1 LHEEVKMSSG
11 IGRQFM
17 EKTQYRHMG
26 PSDQQ
31 KGLPQPPL
39 GLAPPQG
46 TREAVDLPA
55 LAAMKLGPM
64 SLRQAIEARR
74 SLRQYADK
82 PLSLAEL
89 SYLLWC
95 TQGVRE
101 TTSGKATFRT
111 VPSAG
116 ARHPLETMLLVNRVG
131 GLEVGLYWF
140 VASEHRLVKL
150 AAEPEIADRIAEAA
164 YNQTFI
170 LKSAA
175 TFIWIADTVRT
186 TWRYGER
193 GYRYMH
199 LDAGHVCQNLYL
211 AAESIGAG
219 CCAIGAFT
227 DETMNELLGLD
238 GVNQFVIYMG
248 VVGKRE
254 ATA

>member
-1 LHEEVKMSSG
+1 MNSG

-26 PSDQQ
+26 ASDQQ

-39 GLAPPQG
+39 ELTPPQG
-46 TREAVDLPA
+46 ARETIDLPKP
-55 LAAMKLGPM
+55 AAMQLGSM
-64 SLRQAIEARR
+64 SLRQAIETRR
-74 SLRQYADK
+74 SLRQYADT

-101 TTSGKATFRT
+101 IASGKATFRT

-116 ARHPLETMLLVNRVG
+116 ARHPFETVLLVNRVE
-131 GLEVGLYWF
+131 GLDPGLYWF
-140 VASEHRLVKL
+140 VASEHRLVRL
-150 AAEPEIADRIAEAA
+150 DTEPQIADRIAEAA
-164 YNQTFI
+164 YNQKFI
-170 LKSAA
+170 IESAVA
-175 TFIWIADTVRT
+175 FIWIADTVRT

-211 AAESIGAG
+211 ASESIGAG

-238 GVNQFVIYMG
+238 RVDQFVIYLG

-254 ATA
+254 STS

>member
-1 LHEEVKMSSG
+1 MTSG

-17 EKTQYRHMG
+17 KKTQYRHMG

-39 GLAPPQG
+39 ELTPPQSA
-46 TREAVDLPA
+46 RETVDLPKPA
-55 LAAMKLGPM
+55 TIELGAM

-74 SLRQYADK
+74 SLRQYADT

-101 TTSGKATFRT
+101 ITSGKATFRI

-116 ARHPLETMLLVNRVG
+116 ARHPFETTLLVNWVE
-131 GLEVGLYWF
+131 GLDPGLYWF
-140 VASEHRLVKL
+140 VASGHRLVKL
-150 AAEPEIADRIAEAA
+150 EAEPGIAKRIVQAA
-164 YNQTFI
+164 YNQEFI
-170 LKSAA
+170 AKSAV

-227 DETMNELLGLD
+227 DEAMNELLGLD
-238 GVNQFVIYMG
+238 GVDQFVIYMG

-254 ATA
+254 STA

>member
-1 LHEEVKMSSG
+1 
-11 IGRQFM
+11 M

-39 GLAPPQG
+39 ELAPPQG
-46 TREAVDLPA
+46 ARETIDLPKPA
-55 LAAMKLGPM
+55 TIELGAM
-64 SLRQAIEARR
+64 SLRQAIETRR
-74 SLRQYADK
+74 SLRQYVDT
-82 PLSLAEL
+82 PVSLAEL

-101 TTSGKATFRT
+101 ITSGKATFRT

-116 ARHPLETMLLVNRVG
+116 ARHPFETMLLVNRVD
-131 GLEVGLYWF
+131 GLAAGLYWF
-140 VASEHRLVKL
+140 AASEHRLLKL
-150 AAEPEIADRIAEAA
+150 DAEPGIAARIAEAA
-164 YNQTFI
+164 YNQKFI
-170 LKSAA
+170 LRSAA
-175 TFIWIADTVRT
+175 TLIWIADTVRT

-199 LDAGHVCQNLYL
+199 IDAGHVCQNLYL

-254 ATA
+254 SMG

>member
-1 LHEEVKMSSG
+1 MNSG

-31 KGLPQPPL
+31 QGLPQPPL
-39 GLAPPQG
+39 EITPPQG
-46 TREAVDLPA
+46 TREAVDLPKPA
-55 LAAMKLGPM
+55 TMKLGEM
-64 SLRQAIEARR
+64 SLKQVIETRR
-74 SLRQYADK
+74 SLRRYADT
-82 PLSLAEL
+82 PLLLEEL

-101 TTSGKATFRT
+101 ITSGKATFRT

-116 ARHPLETMLLVNRVG
+116 ARHPFETVLLVNRVD
-131 GLEVGLYWF
+131 GLEPGLYWF
-140 VASEHRLVKL
+140 VASEHRLLKL
-150 AAEPEIADRIAEAA
+150 EAEPGFADRIAEAA
-164 YNQTFI
+164 YNQKFI

-175 TFIWIADTVRT
+175 TFIWIADAVRT
-186 TWRYGER
+186 TWRYGQR

-219 CCAIGAFT
+219 ACAIGAFT

-254 ATA
+254 PTA

>member
-1 LHEEVKMSSG
+1 MNSD

-26 PSDQQ
+26 ASDQQ

-39 GLAPPQG
+39 ELTPPQG
-46 TREAVDLPA
+46 ARETVDLPKP
-55 LAAMKLGPM
+55 AAIQLGEM
-64 SLRQAIEARR
+64 SLKQAIETRR
-74 SLRQYADK
+74 SLRQYADT
-82 PLSLAEL
+82 PLKLEEL

-101 TTSGKATFRT
+101 MMSGKATFRT

-116 ARHPLETMLLVNRVG
+116 ARHPFETMLLVNRVK
-131 GLEVGLYWF
+131 GLDPGLYWF
-140 VASEHRLVKL
+140 VASEHRLVRL
-150 AAEPEIADRIAEAA
+150 DTEPQIADRIAEAA
-164 YNQTFI
+164 YNQKFI
-170 LKSAA
+170 IESAV

-238 GVNQFVIYMG
+238 GVDQFVIYMG
-248 VVGKRE
+248 VVGKRGS
-254 ATA
+254 TS

>member
-1 LHEEVKMSSG
+1 MNSG

-31 KGLPQPPL
+31 QGLPQPPL
-39 GLAPPQG
+39 EITPPQG
-46 TREAVDLPA
+46 TREAVDLPKPA
-55 LAAMKLGPM
+55 TMKLGEM
-64 SLRQAIEARR
+64 SLKQVIETRR
-74 SLRQYADK
+74 SLRRYADT
-82 PLSLAEL
+82 PLLLEEL

-101 TTSGKATFRT
+101 ITSGKATFRT

-116 ARHPLETMLLVNRVG
+116 ARHPFETVLLVNRVD
-131 GLEVGLYWF
+131 GLEPGLYWF
-140 VASEHRLVKL
+140 VASEHRLLKL
-150 AAEPEIADRIAEAA
+150 EAEPGFADRIAEAA
-164 YNQTFI
+164 YNQKFI

-199 LDAGHVCQNLYL
+199 IDVGHVCQNLYL

-254 ATA
+254 STA

>member
-1 LHEEVKMSSG
+1 MSSG

-39 GLAPPQG
+39 EFAPPQG

-55 LAAMKLGPM
+55 PATIQLGKM
-64 SLRQAIEARR
+64 SLRQAVETRK
-74 SLRQYADK
+74 SLRQYTDV
-82 PLSLAEL
+82 PLSLQEL

-95 TQGVRE
+95 TQGVKE
-101 TTSGKATFRT
+101 IAPGKATFRT

-116 ARHPLETMLLVNRVG
+116 ARHPFETVLLVNRVQ
-131 GLEVGLYWF
+131 GLDPGLYRF
-140 VASEHRLVKL
+140 VASEHRVVNLN
-150 AAEPEIADRIAEAA
+150 AESGIADRITEAA
-164 YNQTFI
+164 YKQAFV

-175 TFIWIADTVRT
+175 TFIWIADAVRT
-186 TWRYGER
+186 TWRYGQR

-227 DETMNELLGLD
+227 DEAMNELLGLD

-254 ATA
+254 STA

>member
-1 LHEEVKMSSG
+1 MSSG

-39 GLAPPQG
+39 ELAPPQG
-46 TREAVDLPA
+46 TLEAVDLPTPA
-55 LAAMKLGPM
+55 TIQLGKM
-64 SLRQAIEARR
+64 SLKQAIETRK
-74 SLRQYADK
+74 SLRQYADA
-82 PLSLAEL
+82 PLSLEEL

-95 TQGVRE
+95 TQGVKE
-101 TTSGKATFRT
+101 IMPGKATFRT

-116 ARHPLETMLLVNRVG
+116 ARHPFETVLLLNRVQ
-131 GLEVGLYWF
+131 GLDPGLYRF
-140 VASEHRLVKL
+140 VASEHRLLKL
-150 AAEPEIADRIAEAA
+150 EAEPGIADRITEAA
-164 YNQTFI
+164 YNQKFI

-186 TWRYGER
+186 TWRYGQR

-199 LDAGHVCQNLYL
+199 LDAGHVCQNLCL

-227 DETMNELLGLD
+227 DETMNELLDLD
-238 GVNQFVIYMG
+238 GVNQFVIYLAA
-248 VVGKRE
+248 VGRRE
-254 ATA
+254 ATL